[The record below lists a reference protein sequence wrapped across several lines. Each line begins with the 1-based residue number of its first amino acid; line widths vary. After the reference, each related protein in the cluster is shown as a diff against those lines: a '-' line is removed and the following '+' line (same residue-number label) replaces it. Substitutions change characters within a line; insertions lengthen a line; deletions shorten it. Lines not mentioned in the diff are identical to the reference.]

1 VSDHSQ
7 AAASAATLRRGALG
21 PCDGKY
27 APRHLATVVYT
38 RRIRDLW
45 QRRYWV
51 RCFVCDLYLGPYPDR
66 GFARLVEADL
76 NGR

>member
-1 VSDHSQ
+1 MNT
-7 AAASAATLRRGALG
+7 SAATCQRRRGALA

-38 RRIRDLW
+38 RRIRDLFRSRW
-45 QRRYWV
+45 WV
-51 RCFVCDLYLGPYPDR
+51 RCFVCDMRLGPYPDR

-76 NGR
+76 NAR